1 MVIKQVSYTDFRNME
16 SAVIELTPGT
26 NVLWGN
32 NAQGKTNILEGI
44 YFFARGKSFR
54 ATAERELV
62 RFGAQYAHAEILF
75 RRDADAR
82 DTLLGAHIPLSGKKR
97 LERNGVGLSG
107 VSEMIGDLCA
117 VLFCPAHLSLVA
129 GSPGA
134 RRSFLDI
141 AIAQL
146 SPLYIA
152 NLRKFNRALEQRNA
166 LIKSASQGTRVSDAQ
181 WEAYAAVMAECAAYI
196 AAARYS
202 YTGFLSA
209 HVGRIFA
216 EMTGEREKPELFY
229 KTHLL
234 PPKDAER
241 SPSDDGEDTALIAAT
256 AADGSI
262 TDMPLPCDVREDP
275 AAVEHIERLL
285 CDNIEREIRVG
296 STLYGVHKDDVTI
309 KLNSL
314 DARAFASQGQTRSL
328 SLAMKLAEGE
338 ICRLTSGEY
347 PVFLLDDVLSELDA
361 HRREYILGAL
371 DGRQIIVTSCEPELY
386 RMSAD
391 VRLIE
396 VEDGRIITHK

>member
-1 MVIKQVSYTDFRNME
+1 MVIKQVSYADFRNME
-16 SAVIELTPGT
+16 SADIELSPGT

-54 ATAERELV
+54 AGAERELV

-75 RRDADAR
+75 RRDRDSR

-97 LERNGVGLSG
+97 LERNGVALSG

-166 LIKSASQGTRVSDAQ
+166 LIKSAAQGTRVSDAE
-181 WEAYAAVMAECAAYI
+181 WESYASVMARCAAYI

-202 YTGFLSA
+202 YTGFLAA
-209 HVGRIFA
+209 HVGRIFS
-216 EMTGEREKPELFY
+216 EMTGEAEKPELFY

-234 PPKDAER
+234 PTEQTKADP
-241 SPSDDGEDTALIAAT
+241 DGEDALIAAP
-256 AADGSI
+256 ADGERNSV
-262 TDMPLPCDVREDP
+262 DMPLPCDVREDE
-275 AAVEHIERLL
+275 AAVAHIENLL
-285 CDNIEREIRVG
+285 CSGIDREIRAG
-296 STLYGVHKDDVTI
+296 STLYGVHKDDITI

-338 ICRLTSGEY
+338 ISRRVSGEY

-361 HRREYILGAL
+361 HRREYILSSL
-371 DGRQIIVTSCEPELY
+371 VGRQIIVTSCEPELY
-386 RMSAD
+386 RMSGD
-391 VRLIE
+391 CRLIE
-396 VEDGRIITHK
+396 VEDGKIINRT